1 MVTIIQ
7 QPTLSFGR
15 FRQIYEFD
23 LPANNANLLP
33 RVFNFY
39 KTRKVRGLILDVE
52 EVRFSRG
59 GRLRALLIPNELNLK
74 QQAVITAVA
83 NGSGWRLR
91 CEYKCTPSVFCT
103 LRFGPSQ
110 LWTEVRQLE
119 GFLTGAS
126 AMDSGRPRGSS
137 GVAILPL
144 FKFLYRL
151 FRLFSWLYYHGSRR
165 LTAAGVLV
173 LCSLVAAGAMGL
185 DTDGTVTYQAFT
197 PLFFLLFIAAA
208 SSWFFRATFSATRVL
223 PRFGTVGRPFI
234 YQVQVRN
241 LTKKNQVGLTLI
253 ENLADPRPSF
263 DEWLAAQLADERRV
277 RAFKFN
283 QRTNRAFQQATV
295 KEALLPP
302 LAPGGAAEARVELTP
317 LRRGVIRFTGVTFA
331 RPDPLGL
338 IRAFVMTP
346 VAQSVLVLPRRYLL
360 PRLQLPGT
368 EKYQSGGVAMAANVG
383 RSDEFVSLRD
393 YRWGDPVR
401 HIHWRSW
408 AKTGKPIVKEFEDD
422 YFTRHALVLD
432 TFTDDPRGVVFEEAV
447 SVAASFACTIQTQ
460 ESLLDLLFVGPQA
473 YTFTSGR
480 GLAHADQM
488 LEILAAVRAMPRQP
502 FASLERLV
510 LDHAVMVSGCI
521 FVLLAWD
528 AERQELVRQLKMLG
542 VPVLVIIVVEA
553 GGDTALAPGPMR
565 DAPGKFHVLEVG
577 KIEQG
582 LGRL

>member
-1 MVTIIQ
+1 M
-7 QPTLSFGR
+7 R
-15 FRQIYEFD
+15 FI
-23 LPANNANLLP
+23 
-33 RVFNFY
+33 
-39 KTRKVRGLILDVE
+39 
-52 EVRFSRG
+52 
-59 GRLRALLIPNELNLK
+59 
-74 QQAVITAVA
+74 
-83 NGSGWRLR
+83 
-91 CEYKCTPSVFCT
+91 
-103 LRFGPSQ
+103 
-110 LWTEVRQLE
+110 
-119 GFLTGAS
+119 
-126 AMDSGRPRGSS
+126 
-137 GVAILPL
+137 

-151 FRLFSWLYYHGSRR
+151 YRLFSWLHYHGARR
-165 LTAAGVLV
+165 FTSAGVLV
-173 LCSLVAAGAMGL
+173 VCALVAAAAMGV
-185 DTDGTVTYQAFT
+185 DTDSTVTYQAFT
-197 PLFFLLFIAAA
+197 PLFFLLFIAVV
-208 SSWFFRATFSATRVL
+208 SSWFFRAQFSATRVL
-223 PRFGTVGRPFI
+223 PRFGTVGLPFT
-234 YQVQVRN
+234 YPVRVRN
-241 LTKKNQVGLTLI
+241 LSPKNQVGLTLI
-253 ENLADPRPSF
+253 ENLTDPRPLF

-277 RAFKFN
+277 RSFKFN

-302 LAPGGAAEARVELTP
+302 LLPGGEVETRVELTP

-338 IRAFVMTP
+338 VRSFVKAP
-346 VAQSVLVLPRRYLL
+346 AAQTVLVLPRRYLL
-360 PRLQLPGT
+360 PRVQLPGT

-393 YRWGDPVR
+393 YRRGDPVR

-473 YTFTSGR
+473 YSFTSGR

-488 LEILAAVRAMPRQP
+488 LEILAAVRAISGQP
-502 FASLERLV
+502 FAPLERLV
-510 LDHAVMVSGCI
+510 LDHAVAVSGCI

-528 AERQELVRQLKMLG
+528 AARQELVRKLKMLG
-542 VPVLVIIVVEA
+542 VPVLVIVVVEA
-553 GGDTALAPGPMR
+553 GADTALAPGPMR
-565 DAPGKFHVLEVG
+565 DEPGKFHVLEVG

>member
-1 MVTIIQ
+1 M
-7 QPTLSFGR
+7 R
-15 FRQIYEFD
+15 FI
-23 LPANNANLLP
+23 
-33 RVFNFY
+33 
-39 KTRKVRGLILDVE
+39 
-52 EVRFSRG
+52 
-59 GRLRALLIPNELNLK
+59 
-74 QQAVITAVA
+74 
-83 NGSGWRLR
+83 
-91 CEYKCTPSVFCT
+91 
-103 LRFGPSQ
+103 
-110 LWTEVRQLE
+110 
-119 GFLTGAS
+119 
-126 AMDSGRPRGSS
+126 
-137 GVAILPL
+137 
-144 FKFLYRL
+144 FKFLYQL
-151 FRLFSWLYYHGSRR
+151 YRLFSWLHYHGGRR
-165 LTAAGVLV
+165 FTSAGALAV
-173 LCSLVAAGAMGL
+173 CALVAAAAMGV
-185 DTDGTVTYQAFT
+185 DTDSTVTYQAFA
-197 PLFFLLFIAAA
+197 PLFFLLFIAIGC
-208 SSWFFRATFSATRVL
+208 SWFFRAQFSATRVL
-223 PRFGTVGRPFI
+223 PRFGTVGLPFT
-234 YQVQVRN
+234 YRVQVRN
-241 LTKKNQVGLTLI
+241 LSKKNQVGLTLI
-253 ENLADPRPSF
+253 ENLTDPRPLF

-277 RAFKFN
+277 RSFKFN

-302 LAPGGAAEARVELTP
+302 LLPGGEAETRVEITP

-338 IRAFVMTP
+338 FRAFVKAAA
-346 VAQSVLVLPRRYLL
+346 AQSVLVLPRRYLL
-360 PRLQLPGT
+360 PRVQLPGT

-393 YRWGDPVR
+393 YRRGDPVR

-473 YTFTSGR
+473 YSFTSGR

-488 LEILAAVRAMPRQP
+488 LEILAAVRAISHEP

-510 LDHAVMVSGCI
+510 LDHATRVSGCI

-528 AERQELVRQLKMLG
+528 APRRELVRKLKMLG
-542 VPVLVIIVVEA
+542 VPVLVIVVVEA

-565 DAPGKFHVLEVG
+565 EEPGQFHVLEVG